1 MIVIGSNAVRRHRW
15 GAGRSMSRTVKAIVG
30 GAVAFVVAA
39 VAIVMLFAGSLNR
52 VAANEWGC
60 LYGGGLFE

>member
-1 MIVIGSNAVRRHRW
+1 
-15 GAGRSMSRTVKAIVG
+15 MSRTVKAIVG